1 MALKQETSHYTFKR
15 KVYVGKMKRQGN
27 QNQGIMA
34 QMMYYMSESRL
45 RGKIRRITDALE
57 ADPVDV
63 QTLKEL
69 SISADGLITVDLRCK
84 VWNKLLNVNAFE
96 VSRNQDKKK
105 DNSELKQFHEHKYWK
120 QVNLDVDRSHRRF
133 PADMRASRRRALQE
147 QLVRVI
153 MRVLCRNQDLH
164 YYQGY
169 HDVAVTLLL
178 VVGEDLAT
186 ALLEQLSLHQ
196 LRDFMEGTMEK
207 TSKMLAF
214 LHPIIEE
221 ADPELEDFLIRK
233 RRNRSSTSSGDETSP
248 LHEAKKS
255 RDLAEAIDESTS
267 SEHEAN
273 DEIMDALNKIEL
285 IGEQLNSIIA
295 RLSKLDSIESSVRNI
310 ETNLANLKARTAKLE
325 EFEATTKSD
334 IAELKKSCTF
344 NGDKC
349 KERQDELKKKI
360 EEQNE
365 KIASLIES
373 ERKITAK
380 MNDIVSKNLYL
391 EAYSRR
397 ENIKYFNIP
406 EAREEDTEEV
416 LRNFLEQDL
425 GYRNARNV
433 EIQRVHRLTTRR
445 NSDTASRPIIARFLR
460 YKDVEEIFSLGRRL
474 EDTDFQMFRDLP
486 LEIIKRRK
494 DQMAVFK
501 EARRQGMRASFSKSQ
516 PDKLFV
522 NGKFWP
528 PGKRLDAA
536 DEADE

>member
-1 MALKQETSHYTFKR
+1 MAEK
-15 KVYVGKMKRQGN
+15 
-27 QNQGIMA
+27 
-34 QMMYYMSESRL
+34 
-45 RGKIRRITDALE
+45 
-57 ADPVDV
+57 
-63 QTLKEL
+63 L
-69 SISADGLITVDLRCK
+69 S
-84 VWNKLLNVNAFE
+84 N
-96 VSRNQDKKK
+96 
-105 DNSELKQFHEHKYWK
+105 
-120 QVNLDVDRSHRRF
+120 
-133 PADMRASRRRALQE
+133 
-147 QLVRVI
+147 
-153 MRVLCRNQDLH
+153 
-164 YYQGY
+164 
-169 HDVAVTLLL
+169 
-178 VVGEDLAT
+178 
-186 ALLEQLSLHQ
+186 
-196 LRDFMEGTMEK
+196 
-207 TSKMLAF
+207 
-214 LHPIIEE
+214 
-221 ADPELEDFLIRK
+221 LIRK

-248 LHEAKKS
+248 LHEAKKP

-267 SEHEAN
+267 SKHEAN

-295 RLSKLDSIESSVRNI
+295 RLSKLDSIESSVKNI
-310 ETNLANLKARTAKLE
+310 ETNLANLKARTGKLE

-373 ERKITAK
+373 ERKVTAK

-486 LEIIKRRK
+486 LEIIEGRK
-494 DQMAVFK
+494 DQMAIFK

>member
-1 MALKQETSHYTFKR
+1 
-15 KVYVGKMKRQGN
+15 
-27 QNQGIMA
+27 
-34 QMMYYMSESRL
+34 
-45 RGKIRRITDALE
+45 
-57 ADPVDV
+57 
-63 QTLKEL
+63 
-69 SISADGLITVDLRCK
+69 
-84 VWNKLLNVNAFE
+84 
-96 VSRNQDKKK
+96 
-105 DNSELKQFHEHKYWK
+105 
-120 QVNLDVDRSHRRF
+120 
-133 PADMRASRRRALQE
+133 
-147 QLVRVI
+147 
-153 MRVLCRNQDLH
+153 
-164 YYQGY
+164 
-169 HDVAVTLLL
+169 
-178 VVGEDLAT
+178 
-186 ALLEQLSLHQ
+186 
-196 LRDFMEGTMEK
+196 
-207 TSKMLAF
+207 
-214 LHPIIEE
+214 
-221 ADPELEDFLIRK
+221 
-233 RRNRSSTSSGDETSP
+233 
-248 LHEAKKS
+248 
-255 RDLAEAIDESTS
+255 
-267 SEHEAN
+267 
-273 DEIMDALNKIEL
+273 MDALNKIEL

>member
-1 MALKQETSHYTFKR
+1 MAEK
-15 KVYVGKMKRQGN
+15 
-27 QNQGIMA
+27 
-34 QMMYYMSESRL
+34 
-45 RGKIRRITDALE
+45 
-57 ADPVDV
+57 
-63 QTLKEL
+63 L
-69 SISADGLITVDLRCK
+69 S
-84 VWNKLLNVNAFE
+84 N
-96 VSRNQDKKK
+96 
-105 DNSELKQFHEHKYWK
+105 
-120 QVNLDVDRSHRRF
+120 
-133 PADMRASRRRALQE
+133 
-147 QLVRVI
+147 
-153 MRVLCRNQDLH
+153 
-164 YYQGY
+164 
-169 HDVAVTLLL
+169 
-178 VVGEDLAT
+178 
-186 ALLEQLSLHQ
+186 
-196 LRDFMEGTMEK
+196 
-207 TSKMLAF
+207 
-214 LHPIIEE
+214 
-221 ADPELEDFLIRK
+221 LIRK

-248 LHEAKKS
+248 LHEAKKP

-373 ERKITAK
+373 ERKVTAK